1 MKLSTVATVSSIFVA
16 SAHAANSDQV
26 AFLTALVEDFKDH
39 KGDYLKFYQTASDV
53 PGVLTS
59 LVKQVGTYKDDSYT
73 TLLDDSALNVG
84 SLSSYATNLPWYTR
98 IASEAGISD
107 ADSGSKSSAA
117 DSSSASSSSSAGSS
131 STSGGGAG
139 KMALPVGA
147 IVGAA
152 AVALM

>member
-1 MKLSTVATVSSIFVA
+1 MKLSTVASVSSIFVA

-73 TLLDDSALNVG
+73 TLLDDSAINVG
-84 SLSSYATNLPWYTR
+84 SLSSFATNLPWYSR
-98 IASEAGISD
+98 IASEVGVSD
-107 ADSGSKSSAA
+107 ADSGSKSSQ
-117 DSSSASSSSSAGSS
+117 SSSASQTSSESS
-131 STSGGGAG
+131 STSGGAG
-139 KMALPVGA
+139 KLALPVGA

>member
-1 MKLSTVATVSSIFVA
+1 MKLSTVASVSSIFVA
-16 SAHAANSDQV
+16 SAHAANSEQV

-73 TLLDDSALNVG
+73 TLLDDSAINVG
-84 SLSSYATNLPWYTR
+84 SLSSFDTNLPWYTR
-98 IASEAGISD
+98 IASEVGISD
-107 ADSGSKSSAA
+107 ADSGSKSSKAE
-117 DSSSASSSSSAGSS
+117 SSSASKTSSESS
-131 STSGGGAG
+131 STSGGAG